1 MAREIKKVPMGKKTG
16 YSSKKKETS
25 SKKTHKSHDNK
36 SLSSEGHNKSH
47 SKDKVVKRTAKPA
60 FSRTILLVLLIVA
73 ASFFVYEEFIRGS
86 EDLGPIAAVV
96 NGVNIYVS
104 EVEDHF
110 YNIPEEMRAGISID
124 IILDQ
129 IISQE
134 VLVQEAKRVGI
145 SVSDEVIDEELDFAM
160 AQAGW
165 SPEEFQQI
173 LAAQGMTLSDLRDLY
188 RVSIVIDELIQQEV
202 LDKINI
208 SEQDIRDFFEENKDR
223 FKPSQDEVRAS
234 HILISFEQR
243 TDEEALT
250 LAEEV
255 LNRAKDG
262 EDFAELALEYSEDPS
277 VVSNMGDLNFFG
289 RGMMV
294 SEFEDAVFAMD
305 EIGSISEVVRTDFGY
320 HIIKLTDKRGPDDEV
335 ILDDV
340 FSIVENELLNMARS
354 QAVENYII
362 TLRDNA
368 DIEKKNVEEIDLP
381 DVTQGESQV
390 IEITEEDLENMQ
402 MGDDGIEVQI
412 E

>member
-1 MAREIKKVPMGKKTG
+1 MAREIKKVPMGKKNG
-16 YSSKKKETS
+16 SSSKKKESS
-25 SKKTHKSHDNK
+25 SKKKSDSHDNK

-47 SKDKVVKRTAKPA
+47 GKDRKVRRTAKPA

-73 ASFFVYEEFIRGS
+73 ASFFVYEEFIRDS
-86 EDLGPIAAVV
+86 ENLGPVAAVV

-110 YNIPEEMRAGISID
+110 FNIPEEMRAGISED

-134 VLVQEAKRVGI
+134 VLVQEAKRLGI
-145 SVSDEVIDEELDFAM
+145 TVSDEVIDEELDFAM

-202 LDKINI
+202 LDRIEI
-208 SEQDIRDFFEENKDR
+208 SEQEVEDFFEENKDR
-223 FKPSQDEVRAS
+223 FRPSQDEVRAS
-234 HILISFEQR
+234 HILISTEQR
-243 TDEEALT
+243 SDEDALA
-250 LAEEV
+250 LAEDV
-255 LNRAKDG
+255 LTRARDG

-277 VVSNMGDLNFFG
+277 VASNMGDLNFFG

-294 SEFEDAVFAMD
+294 SEFEDAVFNMD
-305 EIGSISEVVRTDFGY
+305 EIGSISELVKTDFGY
-320 HIIKLTDKRGPDDEV
+320 HIVKLTDKRGPDDEV
-335 ILDDV
+335 SLDEM
-340 FSIVENELLNMARS
+340 FSTVENELLNMARS
-354 QAVENYII
+354 QAVENYIM

-381 DVTQGESQV
+381 DLAQGESQV

-402 MGDDGIEVQI
+402 MGDDGMEVQI